1 MSDRNI
7 SFFSDI
13 PVELVVELGRMKLTL
28 QQLAS
33 LDRDDVLD
41 LGRAAGEPLDLV
53 VGGRLVAR
61 AEMATT
67 HDRVALR
74 IVEIADG
81 PNLRRAG

>member
-13 PVELVVELGRMKLTL
+13 PVELVVELGRLKLTL

-41 LGRAAGEPLDLV
+41 LGRAAGEPLDLS

-61 AEMATT
+61 AEMSTT
-67 HDRVALR
+67 HDRVSLR

-81 PNLRRAG
+81 TNLRRAG